1 MLSTLKSWSFL
12 IIIPVVNL
20 TVFIRVLGFIIV
32 TDVMSTANLTGI
44 INIIRTVIE
53 LIIIANPIRCLQSL
67 MRVIPLALL

>member
-20 TVFIRVLGFIIV
+20 TIFIRVLSFIIV

-53 LIIIANPIRCLQSL
+53 LIIIANPIRCLQ
-67 MRVIPLALL
+67 PLCK